1 MFFLEKTFT
10 ENKKSISQ
18 DIDLYL
24 KKEKNIH
31 LNNRTIRLYLICSV
45 INYAALILALI
56 TMLYMYIEESKTLNF
71 IINTVGQELSSSIY
85 IAESPS
91 VSLVILAA
99 LMIAAVLSII
109 GLIHL
114 RKSLFVKYIT
124 ITKEI

>member
-1 MFFLEKTFT
+1 MEKTFT